1 MERYHGCF
9 FLFLHMKWFFPWWN
23 SNKKTNASTLKKY
36 LIIGLGN
43 IGSEYNNTRHNIG
56 FAVLNAMIENKETAF
71 EEGRF
76 GAMAKLKYKG
86 RLLFLHKPATYMNNS
101 GKAVRYWVN
110 KENIPLENVLVITD
124 DLNLPFGALRLK
136 TKGSD
141 GGHNGLKDI
150 QAQLNTTNYP
160 RLRFGIHA
168 DEKKSNTVDFV
179 LGKWTNEEE
188 KILPERLEKMV
199 EMILSFATQGAKNT
213 MNEFNGK

>member
-1 MERYHGCF
+1 M
-9 FLFLHMKWFFPWWN
+9 
-23 SNKKTNASTLKKY
+23 
-36 LIIGLGN
+36 
-43 IGSEYNNTRHNIG
+43 
-56 FAVLNAMIENKETAF
+56 
-71 EEGRF
+71 
-76 GAMAKLKYKG
+76 
-86 RLLFLHKPATYMNNS
+86 
-101 GKAVRYWVN
+101 
-110 KENIPLENVLVITD
+110 VITD